1 MPGRCYVAP
10 PRCSDKMQ
18 LRSAA
23 LLFVLLAAFITA
35 AQAQEK
41 RIVLEH
47 PLVLADGD
55 GKTVTSDDFPEK
67 FLLVYFGYTHCAD
80 QCPTAL
86 SAMVEALAE
95 IGPAA
100 DYIQPLFVTVDP
112 ERDRGVALNE
122 FTAAFDKQLVGLTGS
137 QVQIAAAAEALGV
150 EYRKVLAGN
159 EDYVI
164 DHSSVLSL
172 IGPDRRN
179 AVTFAFAEPY
189 LIAAK
194 LIAELDR
201 GGVALGK
208 VNNLRAYR

>member
-1 MPGRCYVAP
+1 MPGRCSVAP
-10 PRCSDKMQ
+10 PRCSADMR

-23 LLFVLLAAFITA
+23 LLLALLAAFITA

-47 PLVLADGD
+47 PLVLADAD

-100 DYIQPLFVTVDP
+100 DHIQPLFVTVDP
-112 ERDRGVALNE
+112 ERDRGVAFNE
-122 FTAAFDKQLVGLTGS
+122 FTAAFDKRLLGLSGS
-137 QVQIAAAAEALGV
+137 PEQIAPS
-150 EYRKVLAGN
+150 AGELEIEDRMVPWVN
-159 EDYVI
+159 E
-164 DHSSVLSL
+164 
-172 IGPDRRN
+172 
-179 AVTFAFAEPY
+179 
-189 LIAAK
+189 
-194 LIAELDR
+194 
-201 GGVALGK
+201 
-208 VNNLRAYR
+208 

>member
-1 MPGRCYVAP
+1 MPGRCSVAP
-10 PRCSDKMQ
+10 PRCSADMQ

-47 PLVLADGD
+47 PLVLADAD

-100 DYIQPLFVTVDP
+100 DHIQPLFVTVDP

-122 FTAAFDKQLVGLTGS
+122 FTAAFDKRLVGLTGS
-137 QVQIAAAAEALGV
+137 RGQVAGAGGAP
-150 EYRKVLAGN
+150 GN
-159 EDYVI
+159 EI
-164 DHSSVLSL
+164 
-172 IGPDRRN
+172 
-179 AVTFAFAEPY
+179 T
-189 LIAAK
+189 
-194 LIAELDR
+194 
-201 GGVALGK
+201 
-208 VNNLRAYR
+208 

>member
-1 MPGRCYVAP
+1 
-10 PRCSDKMQ
+10 MQ

-47 PLVLADGD
+47 PLVLADAD

-112 ERDRGVALNE
+112 ERDRG
-122 FTAAFDKQLVGLTGS
+122 AAGFHGRVRQASDR
-137 QVQIAAAAEALGV
+137 V
-150 EYRKVLAGN
+150 ERITSA
-159 EDYVI
+159 
-164 DHSSVLSL
+164 
-172 IGPDRRN
+172 DRR
-179 AVTFAFAEPY
+179 
-189 LIAAK
+189 
-194 LIAELDR
+194 R
-201 GGVALGK
+201 GRDARHRVPEGARGQRGLHH
-208 VNNLRAYR
+208 

>member
-1 MPGRCYVAP
+1 
-10 PRCSDKMQ
+10 MQ

-41 RIVLEH
+41 RIALDR
-47 PLVLADGD
+47 PLVLADAD

-67 FLLVYFGYTHCAD
+67 FLLIYFGYTHCAD

-112 ERDRGVALNE
+112 ERDKR
-122 FTAAFDKQLVGLTGS
+122 LVGLTGS
-137 QVQIAAAAEALGV
+137 QEQIAAAAEALGI
-150 EYRKVLAGN
+150 EYRKVFAGN

-179 AVTFAFAEPY
+179 VVTFAFAEPY

-201 GGVALGK
+201 GGAALGK